1 LDEHDDRHHDLHL
14 RRLLDAL
21 PERVRRAYLWLIR
34 PEARWVRIPAAVA
47 LILGGV
53 FAFLPI
59 LGLWM
64 LPIGALLIG
73 EDIPP
78 VRRFTLHLLR
88 HALAWWDRMRA
99 RRGDGA

>member
-1 LDEHDDRHHDLHL
+1 MDEDSQRSHDLPL
-14 RRLLDAL
+14 QRLLDAL
-21 PERVRRAYLWLIR
+21 PGGVRRSYLWLIR
-34 PEARWVRIPAAVA
+34 PQARWVRIPVGVA

-88 HALAWWDRMRA
+88 RALALWDRIRA
-99 RRGDGA
+99 RHRDGT

>member
-1 LDEHDDRHHDLHL
+1 MGADSGRGGA
-14 RRLLDAL
+14 DA
-21 PERVRRAYLWLIR
+21 
-34 PEARWVRIPAAVA
+34 
-47 LILGGV
+47 GGV

-88 HALAWWDRMRA
+88 HALAWWDRLRA
-99 RRGDGA
+99 RRGDRA

>member
-1 LDEHDDRHHDLHL
+1 
-14 RRLLDAL
+14 
-21 PERVRRAYLWLIR
+21 
-34 PEARWVRIPAAVA
+34 VRIPAAIA
-47 LILGGV
+47 LMLGGV

-88 HALAWWDRMRA
+88 HALAWWDRMHA
-99 RRGDGA
+99 RRGDGRITAAIRDTPTGGALRRP

>member
-1 LDEHDDRHHDLHL
+1 M
-14 RRLLDAL
+14 
-21 PERVRRAYLWLIR
+21 PGRVSRAYLWLIW
-34 PEARWVRIPAAVA
+34 PEARWIRIPTAVA
-47 LILGGV
+47 LMLGGV

-78 VRRFTLHLLR
+78 VRRFTLRLLR
-88 HALAWWDRMRA
+88 RGLVWWDRMRA